1 MEVEELRIKLVN
13 KFCEEVK
20 STQEFNGVCDDLME
34 SIKRLDYVMQEYF
47 GKVYNAG
54 VFKYV
59 DVNSVTQANERR

>member
-34 SIKRLDYVMQEYF
+34 SIKRLDYIMQEYF
-47 GKVYNAG
+47 GKVYNAN

-59 DVNSVTQANERR
+59 DAYSVTQTNERR